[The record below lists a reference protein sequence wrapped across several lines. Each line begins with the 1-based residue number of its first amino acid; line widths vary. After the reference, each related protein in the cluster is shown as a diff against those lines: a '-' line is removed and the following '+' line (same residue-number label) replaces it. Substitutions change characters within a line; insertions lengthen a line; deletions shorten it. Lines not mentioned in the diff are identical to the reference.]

1 MTKSKNKSRK
11 NTVKNTDPED
21 DYTSKAHG
29 PKGKS
34 GRRETFSGGRS
45 KDRKAH
51 AYTSPANMRRR
62 MSSKNTS
69 SPIEERS
76 DSQMGISPKTEFFNL
91 SRFSGLPLTNRNLHR
106 LLSNTH
112 NGHHS
117 DISSSIALDM
127 DEYARQQREATEA
140 WNNPFA
146 DEGRSYHDDES
157 LSSMEFGGSNPS
169 SEDSDGSASPDDVWF
184 QNYYDHDD
192 GAGDK
197 EDQRTWPDLKV
208 LEEFV
213 QEELQE
219 HASRK
224 DVDDE
229 SIQEDQGV
237 NFQYP
242 LAVSVESESGSQKE
256 HKQDGAVNTDLEED
270 SPLLNKAHI
279 DELEVHKQNSY
290 RVRPPQIQ
298 PWEQSKERIPTILNN
313 NLNNLRA
320 KSQKPG
326 KLDHAYRY
334 AYFREDLEKT
344 IFSPTISGLIVGDS
358 DDSDKSNSATSR
370 QHSSKNILGALHDL
384 FNPLCYSKSQ
394 TPASIAS
401 SIKGTN
407 AQFSS
412 GQNMTS
418 LNDEHP
424 LNQGGSNLPTT
435 RLLSPPNRSNAD
447 GMAAGITS
455 NSESDLKEKHFTP
468 FWLDVLNPSE
478 EEMKVLS
485 KTFGLHPLTTEDIS
499 LGETREKVEVFKS
512 YYFICFTSF
521 DIVYE
526 RRRQR
531 AKEHEKMLNKLQE
544 MHESKQNDKG
554 GILRYL
560 NPFKV
565 IQSASKFVSGDSKT
579 HSNIS
584 HTQISTKDS
593 SSAKSKGKKIREGEL
608 QPLNMYMIVFKE
620 GVLTFHFSPTPHP
633 INVRRRARLLRDYL
647 NVSSDWISYALI
659 DDITDSFAPLIESIE
674 TEVNSIED
682 AILKMHSGDSDSDDD
697 SDSEDGYSSDEEYKN
712 SNHKKD
718 QYVIFRRKRTKSVV
732 DHQPFSQSRR
742 FNLTSG
748 TSRSHLHS
756 SSRSLSL
763 RSTSS
768 KILGWKR
775 KGDMLRRIGECRKRV
790 MSVLRLLVSKADV
803 IKGFSKRF
811 NDQADSG
818 SRNQHFPRLDIA
830 MYLGD
835 IQDHIVTMMQS
846 LNHYERLLARFHSN
860 YLAQIN
866 IDMTK
871 VNNDTNDVLGK
882 ITILGTIV
890 LPINVVTG
898 LWGMNCVVPGQD
910 YDGLA
915 WFWSIILAMLVF
927 SLFAYHYARKVTGL

>member
-1 MTKSKNKSRK
+1 MEDGAASK
-11 NTVKNTDPED
+11 VQ
-21 DYTSKAHG
+21 G
-29 PKGKS
+29 VKGKS
-34 GRRETFSGGRS
+34 GRREKLYDGKS
-45 KDRKAH
+45 KDRKAN

-69 SPIEERS
+69 SPTEERS
-76 DSQMGISPKTEFFNL
+76 DWQMGISPKNEYFNR
-91 SRFSGLPLTNRNLHR
+91 RFSGLPLTNRNLHR

-112 NGHHS
+112 NGHNS
-117 DISSSIALDM
+117 DISNSIALDM
-127 DEYARQQREATEA
+127 DEYARQQSESTEA

-146 DEGRSYHDDES
+146 DEALSYHDDES

-184 QNYYDHDD
+184 QNYYDGD
-192 GAGDK
+192 GAEDK

-224 DVDDE
+224 YGADE
-229 SIQEDQGV
+229 SINQDQGV

-242 LAVSVESESGSQKE
+242 LAVAVESDSGSHLD
-256 HKQDGAVNTDLEED
+256 HKQDGTANTDLEED
-270 SPLLNKAHI
+270 SPLLNKAQI

-290 RVRPPQIQ
+290 RIRPPQIQ
-298 PWEQSKERIPTILNN
+298 PWEQSKERIPTILNS
-313 NLNNLRA
+313 NLNNLR
-320 KSQKPG
+320 SRSHKPG

-358 DDSDKSNSATSR
+358 DNSDKSNSATSR
-370 QHSSKNILGALHDL
+370 QHNSKNISAALHDL

-407 AQFSS
+407 AQFLS
-412 GQNMTS
+412 GQNKTN
-418 LNDEHP
+418 LNDEHS
-424 LNQGGSNLPTT
+424 LNQGSNSATT

-447 GMAAGITS
+447 GLAAGITS
-455 NSESDLKEKHFTP
+455 NSESDLKDEHFTP

-554 GILRYL
+554 GIFTYL
-560 NPFKV
+560 NPLKL
-565 IQSASKFVSGDSKT
+565 IQSASRFVGGDIRMRS
-579 HSNIS
+579 SIS

-608 QPLNMYMIVFKE
+608 QPLNMYMIVFKD

-674 TEVNSIED
+674 AEVNSIED

-697 SDSEDGYSSDEEYKN
+697 SASEDGYSSDDEYKN

-718 QYVIFRRKRTKSVV
+718 QYVIFRRKRTKSIV
-732 DHQPFSQSRR
+732 DHQPFGQSRR
-742 FNLTSG
+742 FTLTSG
-748 TSRSHLHS
+748 TSLSHLHS

-763 RSTSS
+763 KSTSS

-811 NDQADSG
+811 SDQVDSS
-818 SRNQHFPRLDIA
+818 SRNQYLPRLDIA

-915 WFWSIILAMLVF
+915 WFWSIVLAMLVF